1 MSFSSRRL
9 EQAEFVAREVLLQRA
24 REYAE
29 LEQHASVVVPKYRLC
44 KAAREWRFA
53 ENSLLAQRAEPEP
66 EPVPH
71 PECIRP
77 WVVPEICAERRWTV
91 VCPVHGKE
99 KPR

>member
-1 MSFSSRRL
+1 MSSSSRRL
-9 EQAEFVAREVLLQRA
+9 EQAEFAAREVLLQRA
-24 REYAE
+24 REYDD
-29 LEQHASVVVPKYRLC
+29 ASDHDEEMYRLC

-99 KPR
+99 EMR